1 MTAGGGAPGS
11 RRSKADE
18 SSYAGGA
25 AAAEV
30 GGVVESDAPSGSV
43 RDQIEYMADMILEL
57 PQMAARAGLGTLS
70 GILDLAHS
78 EARLQAGRRS

>member
-1 MTAGGGAPGS
+1 MTAGGGAPGT

-25 AAAEV
+25 AEV
-30 GGVVESDAPSGSV
+30 GAGGEAESEALSGSV

-57 PQMAARAGLGTLS
+57 RQIAARAGLGTLS

-78 EARLQAGRRS
+78 EARLQSRRRG